1 MMMFKAE
8 SLINV
13 STILNSLKM
22 QVDNSDV
29 GKLNSVPIDLK
40 KLKDVKANE
49 VVKNAKCNTLKDKS
63 K

>member
-49 VVKNAKCNTLKDKS
+49 VVKNKQKDKRQ

>member
-1 MMMFKAE
+1 MMFKAE

-13 STILNSLKM
+13 STILNSLKI

-29 GKLNSVPIDLK
+29 GKLKSVPIDLK
-40 KLKDVKANE
+40 KLKYVKANE
-49 VVKNAKCNTLKDKS
+49 VVKNTKCNTLKDKS

>member
-1 MMMFKAE
+1 MMFKAK

-13 STILNSLKM
+13 STILNSLKI

-29 GKLNSVPIDLK
+29 GKLKSVPIDLK

-49 VVKNAKCNTLKDKS
+49 VVKNTKCNTLKDKI

>member
-1 MMMFKAE
+1 MMFKAE

-13 STILNSLKM
+13 STILNSLKI

-29 GKLNSVPIDLK
+29 GKLKSVPIDLK

-49 VVKNAKCNTLKDKS
+49 VVKNTK
-63 K
+63 

>member
-1 MMMFKAE
+1 MMFKAE

-13 STILNSLKM
+13 STILNSLKI

-29 GKLNSVPIDLK
+29 GKLKSVPIDLK

-49 VVKNAKCNTLKDKS
+49 VVKNTKCNTLKDKS